1 VPSWGIKEIWA
12 LDLKFRLLQILV
24 HIPVGFGQVS
34 LRGRARTVFMDW
46 QVADSGEAHIT
57 GSLK

>member
-1 VPSWGIKEIWA
+1 MYSWGKIWA

-24 HIPVGFGQVS
+24 HIPVGFGRVS

-46 QVADSGEAHIT
+46 QVADFGEARIT